1 MPLELALPSQDVD
14 VGVPLLAVPCCQVG
28 GEVADLITLLICV
41 PPKHTEEVLGQPM
54 HTKCKKQFLGS
65 SNSCIH

>member
-1 MPLELALPSQDVD
+1 MLLELASPSQDVA
-14 VGVPLLAVPCCQVG
+14 VGMLLPAVPHCPVG

-54 HTKCKKQFLGS
+54 HTNCKKQFLGNN
-65 SNSCIH
+65 NSCIH